1 MDKQRLLVEIMNKL
15 QDDPFIKLPVDQ
27 KQSLD
32 YEEMVINDLDD
43 QKSRLLAFQSDPEVI
58 YYLGIKGRE

>member
-1 MDKQRLLVEIMNKL
+1 MDKQRILVEIMNNLKE
-15 QDDPFIKLPVDQ
+15 DPFIKLPVDQ

-43 QKSRLLAFQSDPEVI
+43 
-58 YYLGIKGRE
+58 